1 MALKTQHMTDKIDKE
16 VKVELFRYGNV
27 LFGRVVSMPEFLR
40 IDNVI
45 ISKGKY
51 QIKSS
56 CIPDITDFFLYL
68 NGSDKGSDGK
78 VMTVC
83 FDSEEEAAEAAEA
96 YKELL
101 EFLNAEIAKA
111 EASGN
116 GANKIKFPIK
126 VDSPKGKT
134 YMKSGIHQII

>member
-1 MALKTQHMTDKIDKE
+1 MADKTTDAL
-16 VKVELFRYGNV
+16 KVELFQYGRL

-40 IDNVI
+40 IDDLIV
-45 ISKGKY
+45 SKGKY
-51 QIKSS
+51 CVKSS
-56 CIPDITDFFLYL
+56 CAPDITDFHLYL
-68 NGSDKGSDGK
+68 NGTSRGDDGK
-78 VMTVC
+78 VMTNYY
-83 FDSEEEAAEAAEA
+83 DSEEEASEAAEA

-126 VDSPKGKT
+126 MDAPKGKT
-134 YMKSGIHQII
+134 YLKSGIHQII